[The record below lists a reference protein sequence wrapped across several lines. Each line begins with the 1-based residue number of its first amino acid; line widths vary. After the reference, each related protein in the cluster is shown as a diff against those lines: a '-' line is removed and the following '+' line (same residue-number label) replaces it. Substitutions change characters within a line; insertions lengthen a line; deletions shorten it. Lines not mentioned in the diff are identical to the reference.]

1 MIYSY
6 IHTYKHTYIN
16 DDYNQ
21 VQYVLSDKTGTL
33 TQNHMILQTFSV
45 AATTYESKSG
55 SGIGSGGGSVSS
67 GISPVGLNGGGAS
80 SNLEEDL
87 GLHKNSITISPM
99 AKSSHSCSP
108 SLLPVVD
115 ALPLTGGHWL
125 TTTYLPTYL
134 YIRFQ
139 FFTHTCIHI
148 YICVSAI
155 QQRSVVDDELT
166 MQLKLDFVRTLTY
179 CHTAVLMPDA
189 KGAYIHSV
197 HYKHDVNQ
205 MHSAGDVNV
214 TDASALKAC
223 MQVSSTVPHQ

>member
-1 MIYSY
+1 MELCFNNYSY
-6 IHTYKHTYIN
+6 DIFIHTYIHN
-16 DDYNQ
+16 DCNQ

-99 AKSSHSCSP
+99 AKSSHS

-115 ALPLTGGHWL
+115 ALPLTGGHGL
-125 TTTYLPTYL
+125 TIPTYLPVHSVSILHTYM
-134 YIRFQ
+134 
-139 FFTHTCIHI
+139 H
-148 YICVSAI
+148 S
-155 QQRSVVDDELT
+155 
-166 MQLKLDFVRTLTY
+166 
-179 CHTAVLMPDA
+179 
-189 KGAYIHSV
+189 YIHMCIS
-197 HYKHDVNQ
+197 D
-205 MHSAGDVNV
+205 SAEIGGRR
-214 TDASALKAC
+214 
-223 MQVSSTVPHQ
+223 

>member
-1 MIYSY
+1 M
-6 IHTYKHTYIN
+6 
-16 DDYNQ
+16 
-21 VQYVLSDKTGTL
+21 LSDKTGTL

-67 GISPVGLNGGGAS
+67 GISPVGLNGGGGAS

-134 YIRFQ
+134 PV
-139 FFTHTCIHI
+139 HS
-148 YICVSAI
+148 VSI
-155 QQRSVVDDELT
+155 LY
-166 MQLKLDFVRTLTY
+166 TY
-179 CHTAVLMPDA
+179 MHS
-189 KGAYIHSV
+189 YIHMCIS
-197 HYKHDVNQ
+197 D
-205 MHSAGDVNV
+205 SAEIGGRR
-214 TDASALKAC
+214 
-223 MQVSSTVPHQ
+223 